1 MEGSEQEREQ
11 ISSVLHQDDWEGAR
25 LRQKWGV
32 WKEGEGMRR
41 RQGEY
46 RYRCIGCSGW
56 SPVGGGAGGIWI
68 LEVGWGVGLSLR
80 WRLGGARGDAAVGW
94 TLGAGGPQT
103 PLRLVSMRARSRIQ
117 SHSALHPLPAFSSH
131 SSHFLIL
138 QKCGLLLE
146 SRCESNEPSLLV
158 QHSTQEVLLLL

>member
-11 ISSVLHQDDWEGAR
+11 ISFVLHRDGWEGAR

-32 WKEGEGMRR
+32 WKETEGMRR
-41 RQGEY
+41 GKENTGS
-46 RYRCIGCSGW
+46 RCIGRSGW
-56 SPVGGGAGGIWI
+56 SPFGGRTGGIWI

-103 PLRLVSMRARSRIQ
+103 PLRLVSMRARSRIL

-131 SSHFLIL
+131 SSPVF
-138 QKCGLLLE
+138 
-146 SRCESNEPSLLV
+146 
-158 QHSTQEVLLLL
+158 